1 MSHGNLPDATRRPT
15 PRLGT
20 SPRPCSRCAHRWLP
34 WRLPKSPLLPP
45 RRAAWRLGQGVR
57 RRTRRTT
64 KASATAE
71 NQAGNQGRGGA
82 GSGAG
87 KRSVSHVG
95 QAAVPAW
102 LLHETSQLIIVQLID
117 RAVPRS
123 GSRSMDGVRV
133 CTVGLA
139 HRAGIEVMTTEQTDA
154 FDAPQRDL
162 ARSTVGVVRWH
173 VHVRGHSVETELV
186 ALDVLHHEARLVVA
200 IGRQ

>member
-1 MSHGNLPDATRRPT
+1 MSHRNLPDATRRPT

-45 RRAAWRLGQGVR
+45 RRDAWRLGQGVR

-64 KASATAE
+64 KTSPTAE
-71 NQAGNQGRGGA
+71 NQAGNQGEVGP

-87 KRSVSHVG
+87 KRSVNHLG

-102 LLHETSQLIIVQLID
+102 LLHEASQLITVQQSIVRPTQQFAKHGRRPSLHSW
-117 RAVPRS
+117 ARS
-123 GSRSMDGVRV
+123 S
-133 CTVGLA
+133 
-139 HRAGIEVMTTEQTDA
+139 AGIEVMTTEQTDA
-154 FDAPQRDL
+154 FEAPQRDP
-162 ARSTVGVVRWH
+162 ARWRVGVVRRH

-200 IGRQ
+200 IGSQ